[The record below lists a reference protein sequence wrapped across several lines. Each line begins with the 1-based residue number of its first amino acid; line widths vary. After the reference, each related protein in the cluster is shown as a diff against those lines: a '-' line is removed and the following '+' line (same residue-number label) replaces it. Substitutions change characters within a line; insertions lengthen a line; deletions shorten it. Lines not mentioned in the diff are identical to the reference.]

1 VHARSTTITS
11 NPSTIDRGI
20 RYVQDELMPAI
31 LRVDGCRGL
40 SLLVDRPTGR
50 CIATSSWENE
60 QAMRASTDQV
70 RPLREDFIATF
81 GGSAPTIEE
90 WEIAFMHRKQESG
103 EGACARVTWLQ
114 GNATAI
120 DSSVDAFRNVMPA
133 AEALPGFCSASLLVN
148 RENGLAVGTVLYDSA
163 DAVAQT
169 RGQANNLRSRVAQDS
184 GAEVLE
190 VEEFE
195 LAVAH
200 LRIPELA

>member
-1 VHARSTTITS
+1 VHARSTTITV
-11 NPSTIDRGI
+11 NPSTIDNGI
-20 RYVQDELMPAI
+20 RYVHDQLLPAI

-40 SLLVDRPTGR
+40 SMLVDRATGR

-60 QAMRASTDQV
+60 RAMRASEAQV

-81 GGSAPTIEE
+81 GGSSPTVEE
-90 WEIAFMHRKQESG
+90 WEIALMHRKHESG
-103 EGACARVTWLQ
+103 EGACARVSWLQ
-114 GNATAI
+114 GDPTAI
-120 DSSVDAFRNVMPA
+120 DNSIDAFRTVLPTV
-133 AEALPGFCSASLLVN
+133 EALPGFCSASLLLN
-148 RENGLAVGTVLYDSA
+148 RETGQAVSTVLYDSA

-169 RGQANNLRSRVAQDS
+169 RGQANTLRTRVAQQA

-200 LRIPELA
+200 LRIPELV